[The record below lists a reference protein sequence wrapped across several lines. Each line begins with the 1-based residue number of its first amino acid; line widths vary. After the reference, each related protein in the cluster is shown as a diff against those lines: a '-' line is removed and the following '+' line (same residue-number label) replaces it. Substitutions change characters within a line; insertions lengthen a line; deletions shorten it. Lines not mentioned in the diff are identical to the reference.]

1 MIAYLGKVVEM
12 IKDFTHFEIQ
22 QLPRSANRQADA
34 LANLGSKTDEE
45 LCRKISVE
53 FLAEPSIDTAPS
65 IEAHVHEVVSE
76 TVASWMDPIL
86 NYILHGTEPTNKAEA
101 RKLRAVAARYTIVDG
116 KLFKRSYTGPLL
128 CCLADTEALQVL
140 TEIHEGHCG
149 NHPGGRTLAHKA
161 MS

>member
-1 MIAYLGKVVEM
+1 MIAYLGKVVDM
-12 IKDFTHFEIQ
+12 IKDFVHFEIQ

-34 LANLGSKTDEE
+34 LANLGSKTEEE

-53 FLAEPSIDTAPS
+53 FLAEPSIDTAPPA
-65 IEAHVHEVVSE
+65 EVHVHEIVNES
-76 TVASWMDPIL
+76 VASWMNPIL
-86 NYILHGTEPTNKAEA
+86 DYMLHGTQPINKAEA
-101 RKLRAVAARYTIVDG
+101 RRLRAVAARYTIVDG

-128 CCLADTEALQVL
+128 RCLADNEALQVL

-149 NHPGGRTLAHKA
+149 NHSGGRTLAHKA